1 MTNRLTFIQS
11 NLLTK
16 KCICIIEWQWSQK
29 FKSYLY
35 VFDAY
40 IATYIEMVWKDLV
53 KHSPLYNTHRKD
65 QKTPERHP
73 ASPPLLQGR
82 APPAIAET
90 SLLLQDSLHVSYRK
104 ILYGFNNR
112 FQLLPLAAAICQP
125 TKDSS
130 HIKKHNEQKTSNERN
145 HPAAA
150 ATCPAVHPL
159 LATWSLP
166 TNICQDQTCSLQW
179 THFKVNWG
187 YLRMFPSN
195 CAWHRQWD
203 GHVTYLQG
211 I

>member
-1 MTNRLTFIQS
+1 MTNWLTFIQS

-90 SLLLQDSLHVSYRK
+90 SLLLQHSLHVSYRK
-104 ILYGFNNR
+104 ILHGFNNK

-130 HIKKHNEQKTSNERN
+130 QTSKNIMNKKHPTRGITLQLLQHVLLWALCWERG
-145 HPAAA
+145 
-150 ATCPAVHPL
+150 VF
-159 LATWSLP
+159 LP
-166 TNICQDQTCSLQW
+166 ITARIINVVAKCAREW
-179 THFKVNWG
+179 THFKITWG
-187 YLRMFPSN
+187 YLRMFPFK
-195 CAWHRQWD
+195 CA
-203 GHVTYLQG
+203 L
-211 I
+211 